1 MKRPEHVNGGDGCV
15 GPLGMTGGAAG
26 EAIQDATAS
35 AREEGGEQ
43 KLQAGGVAKSRRRP
57 SLTVQPRNFLI
68 GSVGNK

>member
-35 AREEGGEQ
+35 ARAEGGGQ
-43 KLQAGGVAKSRRRP
+43 KLQAGVAKSRRRP